1 MQTFLPYSDFRECA
15 RILDNKRLNKQII
28 EAYQLYTGRVPQ
40 KNHPACLMWEKHKGA
55 LPMYLGMM
63 CVEYMSRF
71 NKPHSVVE
79 KVFAVHGDDVH
90 FYLSL
95 WERPVPLFARNT
107 LVNLSHCVNLIRKDP
122 DFYGPQLG
130 NRVDFLSTFMYN
142 RNFDINE
149 FPEGYYW
156 PIEPVGK
163 KAKQDRENWLNFK

>member
-28 EAYQLYTGRVPQ
+28 EAYQIYTGRVPQ
-40 KNHPACLMWEKHKGA
+40 KNHPACLMWEKHKGV
-55 LPMYLGMM
+55 LPMYMGMM

-79 KVFAVHGDDVH
+79 KVFAVHGDDIC

-95 WERPVPLFARNT
+95 WDRPVPLFARNT

-122 DFYGPQLG
+122 DFYAPQLG
-130 NRVDFLSTFMYN
+130 HRMSFLSHIMYG
-142 RNFDINE
+142 RGVDINE

-156 PIEPVGK
+156 PVEPVGK
-163 KAKQDRENWLNFK
+163 KARQDRENWLNFK

>member
-28 EAYQLYTGRVPQ
+28 EAYQIYTGRVPQ
-40 KNHPACLMWEKHKGA
+40 KNHPACLMWEKHKSV
-55 LPMYLGMM
+55 LPMYIGMM
-63 CVEYMSRF
+63 CIEYNARF

-79 KVFAVHGDDVH
+79 KVFTVHGDDIH

-122 DFYGPQLG
+122 DFYAPQLG
-130 NRVDFLSTFMYN
+130 HRMSFLSMFLYS
-142 RNFDINE
+142 RDVGIDE

-156 PIEPVGK
+156 PVEPVGK
-163 KAKQDRENWLNFK
+163 KARQDRENWLNFK